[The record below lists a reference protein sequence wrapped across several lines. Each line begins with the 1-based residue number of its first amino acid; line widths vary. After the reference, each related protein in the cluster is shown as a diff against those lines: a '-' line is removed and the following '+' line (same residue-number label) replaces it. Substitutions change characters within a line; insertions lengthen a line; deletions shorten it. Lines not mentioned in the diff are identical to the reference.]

1 MGLRP
6 AVKRRGQALSGRTR
20 QNYRPAFNGIA
31 TDDPDIWLHTFLL
44 PLVRITAQLLMG
56 FSIEEEIFPPRVF
69 IEYKLVEILE
79 CLTYKPNGVLM

>member
-1 MGLRP
+1 MVVRITAQLLMGLRP
-6 AVKRRGQALSGRTR
+6 KSMGNNVDVPQFR
-20 QNYRPAFNGIA
+20 
-31 TDDPDIWLHTFLL
+31 
-44 PLVRITAQLLMG
+44 VRITAQLLMG